1 MVPWQR
7 CCKIPNPQASGF
19 TWKVQVEALL
29 TIALLHGDS
38 VDYYESTVDESLG
51 LDGYYSEQGNSP
63 ASAFVFSQNEDDFSH
78 LESYLGV
85 KPGQKIDGQSIRN
98 WFNRAVAPSGR
109 LLGSRPGT
117 KTRPGF
123 DLTFCAPKSVSV
135 LWAFANEDVKNTVDL
150 AHKQAVDAALDYLS
164 SHAAYTRR
172 GADDDRKRMIIDRTL
187 GLSGVRYEHK
197 TSRAG
202 DPHTHT
208 HVLLA
213 NKQLCPDGKVRSLD
227 SKSLFHESR
236 AAGIIYK
243 AVLRQVLTQ
252 KLGVSWGEVTNGC
265 AEIVGLDDK
274 NLLRAFSTRT
284 REIDAWIK
292 ANGTDNL
299 PQFERMAQKI
309 TRRAKDVNVTL
320 DELESEWKTDSHAQ
334 VIRSFVDSLVVQ
346 DESVTAENRVACVD
360 IDEILRA
367 VSAEKSTFTRADL
380 VEKTAELWVVNSSDA
395 ACVLQDVEAVVDQ
408 ILEKKFAFA
417 VNPNEQ
423 MRLNDEAREGSL
435 RYTTQAVID
444 EVNTGIDVACQVV
457 GRGVNT
463 EMIQPV
469 EGRLSDAQAEAM
481 RTIVASPYLASVVV
495 APAGA
500 GKTSSLKAARSAWE
514 QAGKTVVGLAPTG
527 KAADVMVGENVAHSS
542 STIAKAF
549 MKTADMTPSQIA
561 EKLGWNQNTVVV
573 VDEAGMVGTPDINR
587 ILETVSAAGARV
599 VFVGDPHQ
607 YGAVKQRSGML
618 ATLAYEL
625 PDTVELTEVFRQ
637 KNIQEREA
645 SKWLRDGN
653 EADIERAADWYADN
667 GRLHSGNR
675 SAMIEDVLTA
685 WAADVDAGK
694 DALMVASTREDVAE
708 LNRLAQHIS
717 GTCLADSSSAAAA
730 DGQVFEGDII
740 LTRRNSYQITNSAGE
755 PLRNGQRWTVTSCD
769 EGNVVAT
776 SLDDPQVSITLP
788 ADYVKEHVTLG
799 YATTG
804 HASQGVTVDTCH
816 VLAGIGS
823 VDRAGVYVPLTRGR
837 EENHLYL
844 AEKLPGDADTSP
856 FELAEE
862 EPRRDEVQ
870 VARDLLVQ
878 AAQRDRKDV
887 TPHQA
892 YRQARVDFEL
902 ARISSGQ
909 RYDTDPY
916 QGTCIAEVM
925 RERELKRLERLS
937 THRANT
943 GAGESAV
950 EKSVELPSLS
960 DFGQDIS
967 PMFVLPEGIDSIELY
982 LRSLKDG
989 LANRDKAEGRR
1000 FTREHSKRSK
1010 QDNPFANVRMKEL
1023 AQIVYAPD
1031 AFNAF
1036 VEVMRA
1042 ELENMQPAKQEHIR
1056 LEKELIA
1063 LQEKEKSLDEQ
1074 LTGYERKCGDIEV
1087 KIRAKESDF
1096 DELNWAKQQFTKAR
1110 HKEEVSKLRKEYN
1123 ETYADGLKV
1132 AYALNAVQKDID
1144 ATKDALLT
1152 SEFSYETERALAHDF
1167 EFWSGIKQQI
1177 DSPGSDMADQMQKE
1191 IETRLHLS
1199 YLTQVFE
1206 EAARTPEYHNAPWT
1220 RWFTDVA
1227 TKYGYQEKTD
1237 SLIASVAKDAGQPV
1251 IEYGDDLKVKVVRF
1265 YQDGQLHRE
1274 EGAAVVEYD
1283 QYGVGRGKEYWI
1295 CGEQKSEYEFYTE
1308 TSLKRY
1314 KEAIAREAARGSNYA
1329 DEIPNQH
1336 YYDSGHDNGYG
1347 FEL

>member
-1 MVPWQR
+1 M
-7 CCKIPNPQASGF
+7 
-19 TWKVQVEALL
+19 QVEALL
-29 TIALLHGDS
+29 TIALLHADS

-85 KPGQKIDGQSIRN
+85 KPGQKIDSQSIRN

-123 DLTFCAPKSVSV
+123 DLTFCAPKSVSL

-265 AEIVGLDDK
+265 AEIIGLDDK
-274 NLLRAFSTRT
+274 DLLRSFSTRT
-284 REIDAWIK
+284 REIDAWIQ

-346 DESVTAENRVACVD
+346 DESVTAENKADCVD

-395 ACVLQDVEAVVDQ
+395 SCVLQDVEAVVDQ

-417 VNPNEQ
+417 VNPNEH
-423 MRLNDEAREGSL
+423 MSVNDESREGSI

-457 GRGVNT
+457 GRGVNS

-469 EGRLSDAQAEAM
+469 EGKLSDAQAEAM

-500 GKTSSLKAARSAWE
+500 GKTSSLKAARKAWE

-527 KAADVMVGENVAHSS
+527 KAADVMVGENVAHES

-549 MKTADMTPSQIA
+549 MKTEGLSALEVA
-561 EKLGWNQNTVVV
+561 KKLGWNQNTVVV
-573 VDEAGMVGTPDINR
+573 VDEAGMVGTPDINH
-587 ILETVSAAGARV
+587 ILETVSAAKARV

-618 ATLAYEL
+618 ATLSYEL

-637 KNIQEREA
+637 KNVQERQA
-645 SKWLRDGN
+645 SKWLRDGA
-653 EADIERAADWYADN
+653 EADIERAADWYANN

-708 LNRLAQHIS
+708 LNQLAQQIS
-717 GTCLADSSSAAAA
+717 GTCLAESTSAKAA
-730 DGQVFEGDII
+730 DGMVFEGDII

-755 PLRNGQRWTVTSCD
+755 PLRNGQRWTVVSCGD
-769 EGNVVAT
+769 DGVVAS
-776 SLDDPQVSITLP
+776 SLDNPDVSIVLP
-788 ADYVKEHVTLG
+788 SDYVKEHVTLG

-844 AEKLPGDADTSP
+844 AEKMPGDADTSP

-862 EPRRDEVQ
+862 QLRRDEVQ

-892 YRQARVDFEL
+892 YRQARIDFEL

-916 QGTCIAEVM
+916 RGTRIAEIM
-925 RERELKRLERLS
+925 RERELKRQERLA
-937 THRANT
+937 THQANT
-943 GAGESAV
+943 SAGESAV
-950 EKSVELPSLS
+950 EKSVKLPLLS
-960 DFGQDIS
+960 DFRQEVS
-967 PMFVLPEGIDSIELY
+967 PMFVLPEGIDDLELY
-982 LRSLKDG
+982 VRALKDG
-989 LANRDKAEGRR
+989 LTSRDRTEGRR
-1000 FTREHSKRSK
+1000 FTGEWISRSK
-1010 QDNPFANVRMKEL
+1010 KENPFARIQLREL
-1023 AQIVYAPD
+1023 AQIAYAPQ
-1031 AFNAF
+1031 AFEAF
-1036 VEVMRA
+1036 IEVMRE

-1056 LEKELIA
+1056 LEEELIA

-1074 LTGYERKCGDIEV
+1074 LNMYERKCGDIEV
-1087 KIRAKESDF
+1087 KIRAKKSDF
-1096 DELNWAKQQFTKAR
+1096 DELNWVKQQFAKAK
-1110 HKEEVSKLRKEYN
+1110 HEKEVSTLRKEYN
-1123 ETYADGLKV
+1123 ETHMAGLKV
-1132 AYALNAVQKDID
+1132 AYALKDAQKDID
-1144 ATKDALLT
+1144 VTKNALEN
-1152 SEFSYETERALAHDF
+1152 SEFSYDTEQALEHDLG
-1167 EFWSGIKQQI
+1167 FWSGIKQRL
-1177 DSPGSDMADQMQKE
+1177 DAPGSDMASKIQEE
-1191 IETRLHLS
+1191 IEARLRLG

-1206 EAARTPEYHNAPWT
+1206 EAACVPDYHNAPWT
-1220 RWFTDVA
+1220 RWFADVA
-1227 TKYGYQEKTD
+1227 SSYGYRDQVD
-1237 SLIASVAKDAGQPV
+1237 SVIASINEEENRSIA
-1251 IEYGDDLKVKVVRF
+1251 IEYGDDLRVKTVRY

-1274 EGAAVVEYD
+1274 EDAAVIEYD
-1283 QYGVGRGKEYWI
+1283 RYGVARSEEFWLN
-1295 CGEQKSEYEFYTE
+1295 GEQMSEADFYIE
-1308 TSLKRY
+1308 KSLKYY
-1314 KEAIAREAARGSNYA
+1314 KESFARQAARSNSYA
-1329 DEIPNQH
+1329 DEMPNQH
-1336 YYDSGHDNGYG
+1336 YYDSGHDNSYG